1 MKTTDDTHPIES
13 RVSILENAVTEIRD
27 DLRQMSSDQKLRAS
41 DLDQKI
47 DKIIASNSAQNQW
60 SWSTISAIAVI
71 VGMIC
76 TACVAYVNM
85 RIAPIEGAQNTAI
98 SERATLSANLLRME
112 DDRRRDNDKMDE
124 RLQREMRQIN
134 ETVIKGL
141 EGQRDQ
147 LALEV
152 KRIDDVTER
161 DDRRRED
168 ERHELM
174 EYRALIANKVLGGK

>member
-1 MKTTDDTHPIES
+1 MKPTESIQPIES
-13 RVSILENAVTEIRD
+13 RVSILEIAVTDIRD
-27 DLRQMSSDQKLRAS
+27 ELRQMSADQKSRAS

-47 DKIIASNSAQNQW
+47 DKIIASNSEKNQW
-60 SWSTISAIAVI
+60 SWPTISAIAVI

-85 RIAPIEGAQNTAI
+85 RIAPIEGSQNTAI
-98 SERATLSANLLRME
+98 SERAGLAANLLRME

-124 RLQREMRQIN
+124 RLQREMRQLN
-134 ETVIKGL
+134 ETVVKGL

-147 LALEV
+147 LSLEV